1 MAYQLFFRKPLR
13 YPEDIDLVQA
23 LAEPIG
29 KIFDEVSAAL
39 PWLGKCNCK
48 QVAHSMHLVF
58 IPEDGSVGVWIIGSI
73 AQSEDQ
79 QGDWNESQLQG
90 GVNQQNR

>member
-29 KIFDEVSAAL
+29 KIFDEVRAAL
-39 PWLGKCNCK
+39 PWLGKCNRE

-58 IPEDGSVGVWIIGSI
+58 IPKDGSVGVWIIGSI